1 LAYEI
6 LPGVPPPTQRVIT
19 VSSSGAPVDFTVET
33 TTQSGEQ
40 WLFGTA
46 VGQVTP
52 ASVFVAVN
60 GVGLEPGIHRGT
72 IAVQSSLEAE
82 DRIEVEVLLEIP
94 QPAPSI
100 AAMQNAASFQ
110 EGPVSP
116 GEIVVIYGSKMGP
129 PDLTHLMLGADG
141 RLTTDLAG
149 TRVFFGQT
157 AAPMIYTWHKQVS
170 AIVPYIAGSQQ
181 TTTVRVE
188 YRGAMSQ
195 ALEVDVAPA
204 APGVFRADQ
213 TGQGAIINQDRTY
226 NSAGNPAPQGSTVS
240 IYVTGEGM
248 TIPASVDGMIH
259 PSVLPLPEPMLPVRV
274 LVGGIE
280 AEWSYA
286 GSAPASVAGLMQ
298 INVKIPDGVDAGPVP
313 VLVMIGDYPSQEGI
327 FVSVMEAP
335 PPAE

>member
-1 LAYEI
+1 
-6 LPGVPPPTQRVIT
+6 
-19 VSSSGAPVDFTVET
+19 
-33 TTQSGEQ
+33 
-40 WLFGTA
+40 
-46 VGQVTP
+46 
-52 ASVFVAVN
+52 VFVAVN

-82 DRIEVEVLLEIP
+82 ERIEVEVLLEIP
-94 QPAPSI
+94 QQAPSI
-100 AAMQNAASFQ
+100 AAMQNAASFL

-129 PDLTHLMLGADG
+129 PDLTHLKLGADG
-141 RLTTDLAG
+141 RLTTELAG

-170 AIVPYIAGSQQ
+170 AIVPYIVGSQS
-181 TTTVRVE
+181 TIAVRVE
-188 YRGAMSQ
+188 YHGAMSE

-213 TGQGAIINQDRTY
+213 TGQGAIINYNGKSGTY
-226 NSAGNPAPQGSTVS
+226 NSADNPAPKGSTVS

-248 TIPASVDGMIH
+248 TVPASVDGMIH

-298 INVKIPDGVDAGPVP
+298 INVKIPDGVGVGPVP
-313 VLVMIGDYPSQEGI
+313 VLVMIGDHPSQEGI